1 MSIIKEYFYNI
12 ECDVCGECA
21 DVTCWHTDPDTA
33 KLYLDENG
41 FKELGGKHYCG
52 DCWHYDDDDNI
63 VTKDGRKF
71 NGDTEEE
78 ILCKEMEE

>member
-21 DVTCWHTDPDTA
+21 DVTCWHTDPDAA

-52 DCWHYDDDDNI
+52 CCWYYDDDDNI

-78 ILCKEMEE
+78 IHEEH

>member
-12 ECDVCGECA
+12 ECDVCGNLA
-21 DVTCWHTDPDTA
+21 DFGQSHPDIDIV
-33 KLYLDENG
+33 KEYMYLGD
-41 FKELGGKHYCG
+41 FKELGGKHYCPN
-52 DCWHYDDDDNI
+52 CWDYDDDDNF

-78 ILCKEMEE
+78 IL

>member
-12 ECDVCGECA
+12 ECDVCGEGA
-21 DVTCWHTDPDTA
+21 DVTYWHTDPDDA
-33 KLYLDENG
+33 KLHLDENG

-78 ILCKEMEE
+78 IL

>member
-21 DVTCWHTDPDTA
+21 DVT
-33 KLYLDENG
+33 
-41 FKELGGKHYCG
+41 
-52 DCWHYDDDDNI
+52 CWHYDDDDNI

-78 ILCKEMEE
+78 IL

>member
-12 ECDVCGECA
+12 ECDVCGELA
-21 DVTCWHTDPDTA
+21 DTECWHTDSDAA

-52 DCWHYDDDDNI
+52 CCWHYDDDDNI

-78 ILCKEMEE
+78 IHEEH

>member
-21 DVTCWHTDPDTA
+21 DVTCWHTDPDAA

-52 DCWHYDDDDNI
+52 YCWHYDDDDNI

-78 ILCKEMEE
+78 IHEEH

>member
-12 ECDVCGECA
+12 ECDVCGKCA
-21 DVTCWHTDPDTA
+21 DVTCWHTDENTA
-33 KLYLDENG
+33 KEYMSENG

-52 DCWHYDDDDNI
+52 CCWYYDDDDNI

-78 ILCKEMEE
+78 IHEEH

>member
-1 MSIIKEYFYNI
+1 MS
-12 ECDVCGECA
+12 
-21 DVTCWHTDPDTA
+21 TPDAA

-52 DCWHYDDDDNI
+52 CCWYYDDDDNI

-78 ILCKEMEE
+78 IL

>member
-12 ECDVCGECA
+12 ECDVCSECA

-33 KLYLDENG
+33 KEYMDENG

-52 DCWHYDDDDNI
+52 DCWKYDENDNI
-63 VTKDGRKF
+63 ITADGKLW
-71 NGDTEEE
+71 NGDTLIE
-78 ILCKEMEE
+78 IK